1 MSEENHIA
9 NAQEA
14 ENILNSDVFKLALAN
29 LKQEYIQH
37 WLNNRNIYDVSM
49 REDLHKA
56 ILLLPEIERHLRI
69 IVDKGKLTK
78 FQADRLKKVK

>member
-1 MSEENHIA
+1 MSEENHIV

-37 WLNNRNIYDVSM
+37 WCISTRIARNEGLKEAQM
-49 REDLHKA
+49 Q
-56 ILLLPEIERHLRI
+56 ERHLLSDVSLNENQI
-69 IVDKGKLTK
+69 IKTLYD
-78 FQADRLKKVK
+78 